1 MKKKISKIFLLLL
14 IIFVLISS
22 LAMLLKEKNT
32 KINNKHLKL
41 NYELSYEEAFPDKE
55 FRRLILS
62 MLYKKQNDWSGDI
75 YGKDHYDHYFSS
87 FYASLKIT
95 GDAVGSGIKN
105 TIPDEELEIYSK
117 QKLSKDFLD
126 KIFVLHPNSEVESF
140 KKIEN
145 LTGIEYLKNLKV
157 LAIANS
163 KIKEADFSQNKELE
177 TIFLTE
183 KFHSTWEV
191 REIEGNSLLER
202 VNVKNNEKLKNLIL
216 NFNPNKEN
224 TVDLSGNPNLEA
236 LYIIKSNLKEIDL
249 THNPNLNSSDINLQG
264 NKIQSIKANSPSEN
278 FRYGSSKQKI
288 TVEVDQGV
296 PIRIPL
302 KFNDTESY
310 LEGTGFTRENDV
322 YTFNQ
327 VGTHTYN
334 FYNTQRDYSGT
345 VEVTVTGG
353 EAKNFTPLITNDS
366 RCYVNQSCS
375 LADKIY
381 NIPRDANIVS
391 VTSCDHGNAT
401 GIILV
406 PNQKGLGTCDVKI
419 TFGDGSTKTYKV
431 KIPVFEQ
438 NIKAI
443 NQMQFVNRK
452 SKYVEGELSKSLT
465 LLYSEIDNQRDDY
478 LNILNKKNKC
488 NYETFICDKTVYNE
502 NGYFHLLKSGT
513 TEDESISWK
522 SEEYD
527 AVNNQPILDSKVKV
541 YNSKQMEQVVRNHDN
556 RNGGKFIDWQGDEEE
571 KIYYI
576 FPIQSN
582 VETIENP
589 KFETTILRDTD
600 HDGIPDKD
608 DEDDD
613 NDGVSD
619 AQEVLDQTNPKDGS
633 SFKVTKI
640 CYKVKG

>member
-1 MKKKISKIFLLLL
+1 MNKKISKIFLLLL
-14 IIFVLISS
+14 ITFVLISS

-62 MLYKKQNDWSGDI
+62 MLYKHSEEKWGEREDREI
-75 YGKDHYDHYFSS
+75 YGDLYS
-87 FYASLKIT
+87 ALKIT
-95 GDAVGSGIKN
+95 GDAANSGI
-105 TIPDEELEIYSK
+105 TSAITDEELERYSK
-117 QKLSKDFLD
+117 QKLDKNFLD
-126 KIFVLHPNSEVESF
+126 KVLVLHPNSEV
-140 KKIEN
+140 KNYQNIIN
-145 LTGIEYLKNLKV
+145 LTGIEYLKNVKRIV
-157 LAIANS
+157 IANS
-163 KIKEADFSQNKELE
+163 KIKEADFSQNQKLE
-177 TIFLTE
+177 TLFLTE
-183 KFHSTWEV
+183 KFHSTYQILD
-191 REIEGNSLLER
+191 IEGTSILER
-202 VNVKNNEKLKNLIL
+202 VNIKSNENLKHLIL

-264 NKIQSIKANSPSEN
+264 NKLQSIKANSPSEN
-278 FRYGSSKQKI
+278 FRYGASEQKI

-310 LEGTGFTRENDV
+310 LEGTGFTRNNDY

-334 FYNTQRDYSGT
+334 FYNRQRDYSGT

-366 RCYVNQSCS
+366 RCYVNQNCS

-391 VTSCDHGNAT
+391 VTSCDHGTAT
-401 GIILV
+401 GIILA
-406 PNQKGLGTCDVKI
+406 PNQKGIGTCDVKI
-419 TFGDGSTKTYKV
+419 AFGDGSTKTYKV
-431 KIPVFEQ
+431 KIPVFEK
-438 NIKAI
+438 NIKEI
-443 NQMQFVNRK
+443 EPFKPIYPK
-452 SKYVEGELSKSLT
+452 SKYIEGEFAKNLLLS
-465 LLYSEIDNQRDDY
+465 YSEVQDERDDY
-478 LNILNKKNKC
+478 LNILNKKSKC
-488 NYETFICDKTVYNE
+488 NYETYICDTISYKIEAFYRSI
-502 NGYFHLLKSGT
+502 GDKAISDKPIPGKAYDYFS
-513 TEDESISWK
+513 
-522 SEEYD
+522 
-527 AVNNQPILDSKVKV
+527 VNNTAILDSKVKV
-541 YNSKQMEQVVRNHDN
+541 YNSKQMEQVVRNYL
-556 RNGGKFIDWQGDEEE
+556 NGSSLIDWQGDENQ
-571 KIYYI
+571 KVFYIYNQWLNGVPNI
-576 FPIQSN
+576 L
-582 VETIENP
+582 
-589 KFETTILRDTD
+589 ETTILRDTD
-600 HDGIPDKD
+600 GDKIPDVD

-619 AQEVLDQTNPKDGS
+619 EQEIIDGTNPKDAS

>member
-1 MKKKISKIFLLLL
+1 MNKKISKIFLLLL
-14 IIFVLISS
+14 ITFVLISS

-62 MLYKKQNDWSGDI
+62 MLYKHSEERWGEREDREI
-75 YGKDHYDHYFSS
+75 YGDLYS
-87 FYASLKIT
+87 ALKIT
-95 GDAVGSGIKN
+95 GDAANSGI
-105 TIPDEELEIYSK
+105 TSAITDEELERYSK
-117 QKLSKDFLD
+117 QKLDKNFLD
-126 KIFVLHPNSEVESF
+126 KVLVLHPNSEV
-140 KKIEN
+140 KNYQNIIN
-145 LTGIEYLKNLKV
+145 LTGIEYLKNVKRIV
-157 LAIANS
+157 IANS
-163 KIKEADFSQNKELE
+163 KIKEADFSQNQKLE
-177 TIFLTE
+177 TLFLTE
-183 KFHSTWEV
+183 KFHSTYQILD
-191 REIEGNSLLER
+191 IEGTSILER
-202 VNVKNNEKLKNLIL
+202 VNIKSNENLKHLIL

-264 NKIQSIKANSPSEN
+264 NKLQSIKANSPSEN
-278 FRYGSSKQKI
+278 FRYGASEQKI

-310 LEGTGFTRENDV
+310 LEGTGFTRNNDY

-334 FYNTQRDYSGT
+334 FYNRQRDYSGT

-366 RCYVNQSCS
+366 RCYVNQNCS

-401 GIILV
+401 GIILA
-406 PNQKGLGTCDVKI
+406 PNQKGLATCDVKI

-431 KIPVFEQ
+431 KIPVFEK
-438 NIKAI
+438 NIKEI
-443 NQMQFVNRK
+443 EPFKPIYPK
-452 SKYVEGELSKSLT
+452 SKYIEGEFAKNLLLS
-465 LLYSEIDNQRDDY
+465 YSEVQDERDDY
-478 LNILNKKNKC
+478 LNILNKKSKC
-488 NYETFICDKTVYNE
+488 NYETYICDTISYKIEAFYRSI
-502 NGYFHLLKSGT
+502 GDKAISDKPIPGKAYDYFS
-513 TEDESISWK
+513 
-522 SEEYD
+522 
-527 AVNNQPILDSKVKV
+527 VNNTAILDSKVKV
-541 YNSKQMEQVVRNHDN
+541 YNSKQMEQVVRNYL
-556 RNGGKFIDWQGDEEE
+556 NGSSLIDWQGDENQ
-571 KIYYI
+571 KVFYIYNQWLNGVPNI
-576 FPIQSN
+576 L
-582 VETIENP
+582 
-589 KFETTILRDTD
+589 ETTILRDTD
-600 HDGIPDKD
+600 GDKIPDID

-619 AQEVLDQTNPKDGS
+619 EQEVLDQTDPKDAS

>member
-1 MKKKISKIFLLLL
+1 MNKKISKIFLLLL
-14 IIFVLISS
+14 ITFVLISS

-62 MLYKKQNDWSGDI
+62 MLYKHSEESWGEREDREI
-75 YGKDHYDHYFSS
+75 YGDLYS
-87 FYASLKIT
+87 ALKIT
-95 GDAVGSGIKN
+95 GDAANSGI
-105 TIPDEELEIYSK
+105 TSAITDEELERYSK
-117 QKLSKDFLD
+117 QKLDKNFLD
-126 KIFVLHPNSEVESF
+126 KVLVLHPNSEV
-140 KKIEN
+140 KNYQNIIN
-145 LTGIEYLKNLKV
+145 LTGIEYLKNVKRIV
-157 LAIANS
+157 IANS
-163 KIKEADFSQNKELE
+163 KIKEADFSQNQKLE
-177 TIFLTE
+177 TLFLTE
-183 KFHSTWEV
+183 KFHSTYQILD
-191 REIEGNSLLER
+191 IEGTSILER
-202 VNVKNNEKLKNLIL
+202 VNIKSNENLKHLIL

-249 THNPNLNSSDINLQG
+249 IHNPNLNSSDINLQG
-264 NKIQSIKANSPSEN
+264 NKLQSIKANSPSEN
-278 FRYGSSKQKI
+278 FRYGASEQKI

-310 LEGTGFTRENDV
+310 LEGTGFTRNNDY

-334 FYNTQRDYSGT
+334 FYNRQRDYSGT

-366 RCYVNQSCS
+366 RCYVNQNCS

-431 KIPVFEQ
+431 KIPVFEK
-438 NIKAI
+438 NIKEI
-443 NQMQFVNRK
+443 EPFKPIYPK
-452 SKYVEGELSKSLT
+452 SKYIEGEFAKNLLLS
-465 LLYSEIDNQRDDY
+465 YSEVQDERDDY
-478 LNILNKKNKC
+478 LNILNKKSKC
-488 NYETFICDKTVYNE
+488 NYETYICDTISYKIEAFYRSI
-502 NGYFHLLKSGT
+502 GDKAISDKPIPGKAYDYFS
-513 TEDESISWK
+513 
-522 SEEYD
+522 
-527 AVNNQPILDSKVKV
+527 VNNTAILDSKVKV
-541 YNSKQMEQVVRNHDN
+541 YNSKQMEQVVRNYL
-556 RNGGKFIDWQGDEEE
+556 NGSSLIDWQGDENQ
-571 KIYYI
+571 KIFYI
-576 FPIQSN
+576 YNQWLNGVPNIL
-582 VETIENP
+582 
-589 KFETTILRDTD
+589 ETTILRDTD
-600 HDGIPDKD
+600 GDKIPDVD

-619 AQEVLDQTNPKDGS
+619 EQEVLDQTDPKDAS

>member
-1 MKKKISKIFLLLL
+1 MNKKISKIFLLLL
-14 IIFVLISS
+14 ITFVLISS

-62 MLYKKQNDWSGDI
+62 MLYKHSEERWGEREDREI
-75 YGKDHYDHYFSS
+75 YGDLYS
-87 FYASLKIT
+87 ALKIT
-95 GDAVGSGIKN
+95 GDAANSGI
-105 TIPDEELEIYSK
+105 TSAITDEELERYSK
-117 QKLSKDFLD
+117 QKLDKNFLD
-126 KIFVLHPNSEVESF
+126 KVLVLHPNSEV
-140 KKIEN
+140 KNYQNIIN
-145 LTGIEYLKNLKV
+145 LTGIEYLKNVKRIV
-157 LAIANS
+157 IANS
-163 KIKEADFSQNKELE
+163 KIKEADFSQNPKLE
-177 TIFLTE
+177 TLFLTE
-183 KFHSTWEV
+183 KFHSTYQILD
-191 REIEGNSLLER
+191 IEGTSILEK
-202 VNVKNNEKLKNLIL
+202 VNIKSNENLKHLIL

-264 NKIQSIKANSPSEN
+264 NKLQSIKANSPSEN
-278 FRYGSSKQKI
+278 FRYGASEQKI

-296 PIRIPL
+296 PIKIPL

-310 LEGTGFTRENDV
+310 LEGTGFTRNNDY

-334 FYNTQRDYSGT
+334 FYNRQRNYSGT

-366 RCYVNQSCS
+366 RCYVNQNCS

-419 TFGDGSTKTYKV
+419 AFGDGSTKTYKV
-431 KIPVFEQ
+431 KIPVFEK
-438 NIKAI
+438 NIKEI
-443 NQMQFVNRK
+443 EPFKPIYPK
-452 SKYVEGELSKSLT
+452 SKYIEGEFAKNLLLS
-465 LLYSEIDNQRDDY
+465 YSEVQDERDDY
-478 LNILNKKNKC
+478 LNILNKKSKC
-488 NYETFICDKTVYNE
+488 NYETYICDTISYKIEAFYRSI
-502 NGYFHLLKSGT
+502 GDKAISDKPIPGKAYDYFS
-513 TEDESISWK
+513 
-522 SEEYD
+522 
-527 AVNNQPILDSKVKV
+527 VNNTAILDSKVKV
-541 YNSKQMEQVVRNHDN
+541 YNSKQMEQVVRNYL
-556 RNGGKFIDWQGDEEE
+556 NGSSLIDWQGDENQ
-571 KIYYI
+571 KVFYIYNQWLNGVPNI
-576 FPIQSN
+576 L
-582 VETIENP
+582 
-589 KFETTILRDTD
+589 ETTILRDTD
-600 HDGIPDKD
+600 GDKIPDVD

-619 AQEVLDQTNPKDGS
+619 EQEIIDGTNPKDAS

>member
-1 MKKKISKIFLLLL
+1 MNKKISKIFLLLL
-14 IIFVLISS
+14 ITFVLISS

-62 MLYKKQNDWSGDI
+62 MLYKHSEERWGEREDREI
-75 YGKDHYDHYFSS
+75 YGDLYS
-87 FYASLKIT
+87 ALKIT
-95 GDAVGSGIKN
+95 GDAANSGI
-105 TIPDEELEIYSK
+105 TSAITDEELERYSK
-117 QKLSKDFLD
+117 QKLDKNFLD
-126 KIFVLHPNSEVESF
+126 KVLVLHPNSEV
-140 KKIEN
+140 KNYQNIIN
-145 LTGIEYLKNLKV
+145 LTGIEYLKNVKRIV
-157 LAIANS
+157 IANS
-163 KIKEADFSQNKELE
+163 KIKEADFSQNQKLE
-177 TIFLTE
+177 TLFLTE
-183 KFHSTWEV
+183 KFHSTYQILD
-191 REIEGNSLLER
+191 IEGTSILEK
-202 VNVKNNEKLKNLIL
+202 VNIKSNENLKHLIL

-264 NKIQSIKANSPSEN
+264 NKLQSIKANIPSET
-278 FRYGSSKQKI
+278 FSYGASEQKI
-288 TVEVDQGV
+288 TVEVDQSV
-296 PIRIPL
+296 PIKIPL

-334 FYNTQRDYSGT
+334 FYNRQRDYSGT

-366 RCYVNQSCS
+366 RCYVNERCS

-431 KIPVFEQ
+431 KISVFEK
-438 NIKAI
+438 NIKEI
-443 NQMQFVNRK
+443 EPFKPIYPK
-452 SKYVEGELSKSLT
+452 SKYIEGEFAKNLLLS
-465 LLYSEIDNQRDDY
+465 YSEVQDERDDY
-478 LNILNKKNKC
+478 LNILNKKSKC
-488 NYETFICDKTVYNE
+488 NYETYICDTISYKEEAFYRSI
-502 NGYFHLLKSGT
+502 GDKAISDKPIPGKAYDYFS
-513 TEDESISWK
+513 
-522 SEEYD
+522 
-527 AVNNQPILDSKVKV
+527 VNNTAILDSKVKV
-541 YNSKQMEQVVRNHDN
+541 YNSKQMEQVVRNYL
-556 RNGGKFIDWQGDEEE
+556 NGSSLIDWQGDENQ
-571 KIYYI
+571 KVFYIYNQWLNGVPNI
-576 FPIQSN
+576 L
-582 VETIENP
+582 
-589 KFETTILRDTD
+589 ETTILRDTD
-600 HDGIPDKD
+600 GDKIPDVD

-613 NDGVSD
+613 NDGISD
-619 AQEVLDQTNPKDGS
+619 EQEVLDQTDPKDAS

>member
-1 MKKKISKIFLLLL
+1 MNKKNSKIFLLLL
-14 IIFVLISS
+14 ITFVIISS

-41 NYELSYEEAFPDKE
+41 NYELSYKDAFPDKE

-62 MLYKKQNDWSGDI
+62 MLYKHSEERWGEREDREI
-75 YGKDHYDHYFSS
+75 YGDLYS
-87 FYASLKIT
+87 ALKIT
-95 GDAVGSGIKN
+95 GDAANSGI
-105 TIPDEELEIYSK
+105 TSAITDEELERYSK
-117 QKLSKDFLD
+117 QKLDKNFLD
-126 KIFVLHPNSEVESF
+126 KVLVLHPNSEV
-140 KKIEN
+140 KNYQNIIN
-145 LTGIEYLKNLKV
+145 LTGIEYLKNVKRIV
-157 LAIANS
+157 IAKS
-163 KIKEADFSQNKELE
+163 KIKEADFSQNQKLE
-177 TIFLTE
+177 TLFLTE
-183 KFHSTWEV
+183 KFHSTYQILD
-191 REIEGNSLLER
+191 IEGTSILER
-202 VNVKNNEKLKNLIL
+202 VNIKSNENLKHLIL

-264 NKIQSIKANSPSEN
+264 NKLQSIKANIPSEN
-278 FRYGSSKQKI
+278 FRYGASEQKI

-334 FYNTQRDYSGT
+334 FYNRQRDYSGT

-366 RCYVNQSCS
+366 RCYVNQNCS

-431 KIPVFEQ
+431 KISVFEK
-438 NIKAI
+438 NIKEI
-443 NQMQFVNRK
+443 EPFKPIYPK
-452 SKYVEGELSKSLT
+452 SKYIEGEFAKNLLLS
-465 LLYSEIDNQRDDY
+465 YSEVQDERDDY
-478 LNILNKKNKC
+478 LNILNKKSKC
-488 NYETFICDKTVYNE
+488 NYETYICDTISYKIEAFYRSIGDKAVSDKPIPGKAYD
-502 NGYFHLLKSGT
+502 YFS
-513 TEDESISWK
+513 
-522 SEEYD
+522 
-527 AVNNQPILDSKVKV
+527 VNNTAILDSKVKV
-541 YNSKQMEQVVRNHDN
+541 YNSKQMEQVVRNYL
-556 RNGGKFIDWQGDEEE
+556 NGSSLIDWQGDENQ
-571 KIYYI
+571 KVFYIYNQWLNGVPNI
-576 FPIQSN
+576 L
-582 VETIENP
+582 
-589 KFETTILRDTD
+589 ETTILRDTD
-600 HDGIPDKD
+600 GDKIPDVD

-619 AQEVLDQTNPKDGS
+619 AQEIIDGTNPKDAS

>member
-1 MKKKISKIFLLLL
+1 
-14 IIFVLISS
+14 
-22 LAMLLKEKNT
+22 MLLKEKNT

-62 MLYKKQNDWSGDI
+62 MLYKHSEERWGEREDREI
-75 YGKDHYDHYFSS
+75 YGDLYS
-87 FYASLKIT
+87 ALKIT
-95 GDAVGSGIKN
+95 GDAANSGI
-105 TIPDEELEIYSK
+105 TSAITDEELERYSK
-117 QKLSKDFLD
+117 QKLDKNFLD
-126 KIFVLHPNSEVESF
+126 KVLVLHPNSEV
-140 KKIEN
+140 KNYQNIIN
-145 LTGIEYLKNLKV
+145 LTGIEYLKNVKRIV
-157 LAIANS
+157 IANF
-163 KIKEADFSQNKELE
+163 KIKEADFSQNQKLE
-177 TIFLTE
+177 TLFLTE
-183 KFHSTWEV
+183 KFHFTYQILD
-191 REIEGNSLLER
+191 IEGTSILER
-202 VNVKNNEKLKNLIL
+202 VNIKSNENLKHLIL

-264 NKIQSIKANSPSEN
+264 NKLQSIKANSLSEN
-278 FRYGSSKQKI
+278 FRYGASEQKI

-310 LEGTGFTRENDV
+310 LEGTGFTRNNDY

-334 FYNTQRDYSGT
+334 FYNRQRDYSGT

-366 RCYVNQSCS
+366 RCYVNQNCS

-401 GIILV
+401 GIILA
-406 PNQKGLGTCDVKI
+406 PNQKGLATCDVKI

-431 KIPVFEQ
+431 KIPVFEK
-438 NIKAI
+438 NIKEI
-443 NQMQFVNRK
+443 EPFKPIYPK
-452 SKYVEGELSKSLT
+452 SKYIEGEFAKNLLLS
-465 LLYSEIDNQRDDY
+465 YSEVQDERDDY
-478 LNILNKKNKC
+478 LNILNKKSKC
-488 NYETFICDKTVYNE
+488 NYETYICDTISYKAEAFYR
-502 NGYFHLLKSGT
+502 
-513 TEDESISWK
+513 SIGDKAVSDNSIPGK
-522 SEEYD
+522 AYD
-527 AVNNQPILDSKVKV
+527 YSSVNDTAILDSKVKV
-541 YNSKQMEQVVRNHDN
+541 YNSKQMEQVVRNYC
-556 RNGGKFIDWQGDEEE
+556 NGSSLIDWQGDENQ
-571 KIYYI
+571 KVFYIYNQWLNGVPNI
-576 FPIQSN
+576 L
-582 VETIENP
+582 
-589 KFETTILRDTD
+589 ETTILRDTD
-600 HDGIPDKD
+600 GDQIPDVD

-613 NDGVSD
+613 NDGLSD
-619 AQEVLDQTNPKDGS
+619 AQEIIDGTNPKDGS

>member
-1 MKKKISKIFLLLL
+1 MNKKISKIFLFLL
-14 IIFVLISS
+14 ITFVLISS

-62 MLYKKQNDWSGDI
+62 MLYKHSEERWGEREDREI
-75 YGKDHYDHYFSS
+75 YGDLYS
-87 FYASLKIT
+87 ALKIT
-95 GDAVGSGIKN
+95 GDAANSGI
-105 TIPDEELEIYSK
+105 TSAITDEELERYSK
-117 QKLSKDFLD
+117 QKLDKNFLD
-126 KIFVLHPNSEVESF
+126 KVLVLHPNSEV
-140 KKIEN
+140 KNYQNIIN
-145 LTGIEYLKNLKV
+145 LTGIEYLKNVKRIV
-157 LAIANS
+157 IANS
-163 KIKEADFSQNKELE
+163 KIKEADFSQNPKLE
-177 TIFLTE
+177 TLFLTE
-183 KFHSTWEV
+183 KFHSTYQILD
-191 REIEGNSLLER
+191 IEGTSILEK
-202 VNVKNNEKLKNLIL
+202 VNIKSNENLKHLIL

-264 NKIQSIKANSPSEN
+264 NKLQSIKANIPSEN
-278 FRYGSSKQKI
+278 FRYGASEQKI

-327 VGTHTYN
+327 VGTHYYN
-334 FYNTQRDYSGT
+334 FNDNNRDYSGT
-345 VEVTVTGG
+345 VEVTITGG

-366 RCYVNQSCS
+366 RCYVNERCS

-391 VTSCDHGNAT
+391 VTSCDHGNTT

-431 KIPVFEQ
+431 KIPVFEK
-438 NIKAI
+438 NIKEI
-443 NQMQFVNRK
+443 EPFKPIYPK
-452 SKYVEGELSKSLT
+452 SKYIEGEFAKNLLLS
-465 LLYSEIDNQRDDY
+465 YSEVQDERDDY
-478 LNILNKKNKC
+478 LNILNKKSKC
-488 NYETFICDKTVYNE
+488 NYETYICDTISYKIEAFYRSI
-502 NGYFHLLKSGT
+502 GDKAISDKPIPGKAYDYFS
-513 TEDESISWK
+513 
-522 SEEYD
+522 
-527 AVNNQPILDSKVKV
+527 VNNTAILDSKVKV
-541 YNSKQMEQVVRNHDN
+541 YNSKQMEQVVRNYL
-556 RNGGKFIDWQGDEEE
+556 NGSSLIDWQGDENQ
-571 KIYYI
+571 KVFYIYNQWLNGVPNI
-576 FPIQSN
+576 L
-582 VETIENP
+582 
-589 KFETTILRDTD
+589 ETTILRDTD
-600 HDGIPDKD
+600 GDKIPDVD

-619 AQEVLDQTNPKDGS
+619 EQEVLDQTDPKDAS

>member
-1 MKKKISKIFLLLL
+1 MKSSKKLLNFIIILLLFLSFLSIFFISK
-14 IIFVLISS
+14 
-22 LAMLLKEKNT
+22 
-32 KINNKHLKL
+32 NNKILKKQVKL
-41 NYELSYEEAFPDKE
+41 NYDKTYEQAFPDKE
-55 FRRLILS
+55 FRRLILT
-62 MLYKKQNDWSGDI
+62 MLYKYNERD
-75 YGKDHYDHYFSS
+75 YGLERKREHFDT
-87 FYASLKIT
+87 FYHAIKLT
-95 GDAVGSGIKN
+95 GDLWNAGIDKAL
-105 TIPDEELEIYSK
+105 TDEELNRYSK
-117 QKLSKDFLD
+117 DKLD
-126 KIFVLHPNSEVESF
+126 KNFLEKIVVIHTNPDTETY
-140 KKIEN
+140 KKIAN
-145 LTGIEYLKNLKV
+145 LDGVEYLPNLEVVAISGSNIKV
-157 LAIANS
+157 AHFNY
-163 KIKEADFSQNKELE
+163 NPMLE
-177 TIFLTE
+177 TLFLP
-183 KFHSTWEV
+183 
-191 REIEGNSLLER
+191 ER
-202 VNVKNNEKLKNLIL
+202 FYQSHFKHYIQGTSKLDNVDLRNNRNLRHLIL
-216 NFNPNKEN
+216 NFEPHKEN
-224 TVDLSGNPNLEA
+224 TIDLSGNPDLEA
-236 LYIIKSNLKEIDL
+236 IYIESSSLKEIDL
-249 THNPNLNSSDINLQG
+249 TNKERLMDDKNIKLENNNLQL
-264 NKIQSIKANSPSEN
+264 IKADKANPGYKFGASN
-278 FRYGSSKQKI
+278 QKI
-288 TVEVDQGV
+288 KVNAEKGV

-302 KFNDTESY
+302 KVNNYDAY
-310 LEGTGFTRENDV
+310 LEGSGFTRENDV

-327 VGTHTYN
+327 VGTHYYN
-334 FYNTQRDYSGT
+334 FNDDNRDYSGT
-345 VEVTVTGG
+345 VEVNIIGG
-353 EAKNFTPLITNDS
+353 DSKNFTPLITNDS

-381 NIPRDANIVS
+381 NIPRDANVVS
-391 VTSCDHGNAT
+391 VTSCDQGNAT

-419 TFGDGSTKTYKV
+419 TFGDGSTGTYKV

-452 SKYVEGELSKSLT
+452 NKYVEGELSKSLT
-465 LLYSEIDNQRDDY
+465 LLYSEIGNQRDDY

-513 TEDESISWK
+513 TEDKSTSWK

-527 AVNNQPILDSKVKV
+527 DVNNQPILDSKVKV
-541 YNSKQMEQVVRNHDN
+541 YNSKQMEQVVRNHGN
-556 RNGGKFIDWQGDEEE
+556 GTGGKFINWQGDEEE

-582 VETIENP
+582 VETLENP

-613 NDGVSD
+613 NDGISD
-619 AQEVLDQTNPKDGS
+619 AQEVLDQTDPKDAS

>member
-1 MKKKISKIFLLLL
+1 MNKKISKIFLLLL
-14 IIFVLISS
+14 ITFVLISS

-62 MLYKKQNDWSGDI
+62 MLYKHSEERWGEREDREI
-75 YGKDHYDHYFSS
+75 YGDLYS
-87 FYASLKIT
+87 ALKIT
-95 GDAVGSGIKN
+95 GDAANSGI
-105 TIPDEELEIYSK
+105 TSAITDEELERYSK
-117 QKLSKDFLD
+117 QKLDKNFLD
-126 KIFVLHPNSEVESF
+126 KVLVLHPNSEV
-140 KKIEN
+140 KNYQNIIN
-145 LTGIEYLKNLKV
+145 LTGIEYLKNVKRIV
-157 LAIANS
+157 IAKS
-163 KIKEADFSQNKELE
+163 KIKEADFSQNQKLE
-177 TIFLTE
+177 TLFLTE
-183 KFHSTWEV
+183 KFHSTYQILD
-191 REIEGNSLLER
+191 IEGTSILER
-202 VNVKNNEKLKNLIL
+202 VNIKSNENLKHLIL

-264 NKIQSIKANSPSEN
+264 NKLQSIKANSPSEN
-278 FRYGSSKQKI
+278 FRYGASEQKI

-310 LEGTGFTRENDV
+310 LEGTGFTRNNDY

-334 FYNTQRDYSGT
+334 FYNRQRDYSGT

-366 RCYVNQSCS
+366 RCYVNQRCS

-391 VTSCDHGNAT
+391 VTSCDHGTAT
-401 GIILV
+401 GIILA
-406 PNQKGLGTCDVKI
+406 PNQKGIGTCDVKI
-419 TFGDGSTKTYKV
+419 AFGDGSTKTYKV
-431 KIPVFEQ
+431 KIPVFEK
-438 NIKAI
+438 NIKEI
-443 NQMQFVNRK
+443 EPFKPIYPK
-452 SKYVEGELSKSLT
+452 SKYIEGEFAKNLLLS
-465 LLYSEIDNQRDDY
+465 YSEVQDERDDY
-478 LNILNKKNKC
+478 LNILNKKSKC
-488 NYETFICDKTVYNE
+488 NYETYICDTISYKIEAFYRSI
-502 NGYFHLLKSGT
+502 GDKAISDKPIPGKAYDYFS
-513 TEDESISWK
+513 
-522 SEEYD
+522 
-527 AVNNQPILDSKVKV
+527 VNNTAILDSKVKV
-541 YNSKQMEQVVRNHDN
+541 YNSKQMEQVVRNYL
-556 RNGGKFIDWQGDEEE
+556 NGSSLIDWQGDENQ
-571 KIYYI
+571 KVFYIYNQWLNGVPNI
-576 FPIQSN
+576 L
-582 VETIENP
+582 
-589 KFETTILRDTD
+589 ETTILRDTD
-600 HDGIPDKD
+600 GDKIPDVD

-619 AQEVLDQTNPKDGS
+619 EQEIIDGTNPKDAS

>member
-1 MKKKISKIFLLLL
+1 MNKKISKIILFLL
-14 IIFVLISS
+14 ITFVLISS

-62 MLYKKQNDWSGDI
+62 MLYKHSEERWGEREDREI
-75 YGKDHYDHYFSS
+75 YGNLYS
-87 FYASLKIT
+87 ALKIT
-95 GDAVGSGIKN
+95 GDAANSGI
-105 TIPDEELEIYSK
+105 TSAITDEELERYSK
-117 QKLSKDFLD
+117 QKLDKNFLD
-126 KIFVLHPNSEVESF
+126 KVLVLHPNSKV
-140 KKIEN
+140 KNYQNIIN
-145 LTGIEYLKNLKV
+145 LTGIEYLKNVKRIV
-157 LAIANS
+157 IANS
-163 KIKEADFSQNKELE
+163 KIKEADFSQNQKLE
-177 TIFLTE
+177 TLFLTE
-183 KFHSTWEV
+183 KFHSTYQILD
-191 REIEGNSLLER
+191 IEGTSILEK
-202 VNVKNNEKLKNLIL
+202 VNIKSNENLKHLIL

-264 NKIQSIKANSPSEN
+264 NKLQSIKANIPSET
-278 FRYGSSKQKI
+278 FSYGASEQKI
-288 TVEVDQGV
+288 TVEVDQSV
-296 PIRIPL
+296 PIKIPL

-334 FYNTQRDYSGT
+334 FYNRQRDYSGT

-366 RCYVNQSCS
+366 RCYVNERCS

-431 KIPVFEQ
+431 KISVFEK
-438 NIKAI
+438 NTKEIEPFKPI
-443 NQMQFVNRK
+443 YPK
-452 SKYVEGELSKSLT
+452 SKYIEGEFAKNLLLS
-465 LLYSEIDNQRDDY
+465 YSEVQDERDDY
-478 LNILNKKNKC
+478 LNILNKKSKC
-488 NYETFICDKTVYNE
+488 NYETYICDTISYKIEAFYRSI
-502 NGYFHLLKSGT
+502 GDKAISDKPIPGKAYDYFS
-513 TEDESISWK
+513 
-522 SEEYD
+522 
-527 AVNNQPILDSKVKV
+527 VNNTAILDSKVKV
-541 YNSKQMEQVVRNHDN
+541 YNSKQMEQVVRNYL
-556 RNGGKFIDWQGDEEE
+556 NGSSLIDWQGDENQ
-571 KIYYI
+571 KVFYIYNQWLNGVPNI
-576 FPIQSN
+576 L
-582 VETIENP
+582 
-589 KFETTILRDTD
+589 ETTILRDTD
-600 HDGIPDKD
+600 GDKIPDVD

-619 AQEVLDQTNPKDGS
+619 EQEIIDGTNPKDAS

>member
-1 MKKKISKIFLLLL
+1 MNKKNSKIFLLLL
-14 IIFVLISS
+14 ITFVIISS

-62 MLYKKQNDWSGDI
+62 MLYKHSEERWGEREDREI
-75 YGKDHYDHYFSS
+75 YGDLYS
-87 FYASLKIT
+87 ALKIT
-95 GDAVGSGIKN
+95 GDAANSGI
-105 TIPDEELEIYSK
+105 TSAITDEELERYSK
-117 QKLSKDFLD
+117 QKIDKNFLD
-126 KIFVLHPNSEVESF
+126 KVLVLHPNSEV
-140 KKIEN
+140 KNYQNIIN
-145 LTGIEYLKNLKV
+145 LTGIEYLKNVKRIV
-157 LAIANS
+157 IANS
-163 KIKEADFSQNKELE
+163 KIKEADFSQNQKLE
-177 TIFLTE
+177 TLFLTE
-183 KFHSTWEV
+183 KFHSTYQILD
-191 REIEGNSLLER
+191 IEGTSILEK
-202 VNVKNNEKLKNLIL
+202 VNIKSNENLKHLIL

-264 NKIQSIKANSPSEN
+264 NKLQSIKANSPSEN
-278 FRYGSSKQKI
+278 FRYGASEQKI

-334 FYNTQRDYSGT
+334 FYNRQRDYSGT

-366 RCYVNQSCS
+366 RCYVNERCS

-431 KIPVFEQ
+431 KIPVFEK
-438 NIKAI
+438 NIKEI
-443 NQMQFVNRK
+443 EPFKPIYPK
-452 SKYVEGELSKSLT
+452 SKYIEGEFAKNLLLS
-465 LLYSEIDNQRDDY
+465 YSEVQDERDDY
-478 LNILNKKNKC
+478 LNILNKKSKC
-488 NYETFICDKTVYNE
+488 NYETYICDT
-502 NGYFHLLKSGT
+502 
-513 TEDESISWK
+513 ISYK
-522 SEEYD
+522 SEAFYRSIGNKEISDNPIPGKAYD
-527 AVNNQPILDSKVKV
+527 YSSVNDIAILDSKVKV
-541 YNSKQMEQVVRNHDN
+541 YNSKQMEQVVRNY
-556 RNGGKFIDWQGDEEE
+556 RNGSSLIDWQGDENQ
-571 KIYYI
+571 KVFYIYNQWLNGVPNI
-576 FPIQSN
+576 L
-582 VETIENP
+582 
-589 KFETTILRDTD
+589 ETTILRDTD
-600 HDGIPDKD
+600 GDKIPDVD

-619 AQEVLDQTNPKDGS
+619 EQEIIDGTNPKDAS

>member
-1 MKKKISKIFLLLL
+1 MNKKISKIFLLLL
-14 IIFVLISS
+14 ITFVLISS

-62 MLYKKQNDWSGDI
+62 MLYKHSEERWGEREDREI
-75 YGKDHYDHYFSS
+75 YGDLYS
-87 FYASLKIT
+87 ALKIT
-95 GDAVGSGIKN
+95 GDAANSGI
-105 TIPDEELEIYSK
+105 TSAITDEELERYSK
-117 QKLSKDFLD
+117 QKLDKNFLD
-126 KIFVLHPNSEVESF
+126 KVLVLHPNSEV
-140 KKIEN
+140 KNYQNIIN
-145 LTGIEYLKNLKV
+145 LTGIEYLKNVKRIV
-157 LAIANS
+157 IAKS
-163 KIKEADFSQNKELE
+163 KIKEADFSQNQKLE
-177 TIFLTE
+177 TLFLTE
-183 KFHSTWEV
+183 KFHSTYQILD
-191 REIEGNSLLER
+191 IEGTSILER
-202 VNVKNNEKLKNLIL
+202 VNIKSNENLKHLIL

-264 NKIQSIKANSPSEN
+264 NKLQSIKANSPSEN
-278 FRYGSSKQKI
+278 FRYGASEQKI

-296 PIRIPL
+296 PIKIPL
-302 KFNDTESY
+302 KFNNTESY
-310 LEGTGFTRENDV
+310 LEGSGFTRNNDY

-366 RCYVNQSCS
+366 RCYVNQNCN

-391 VTSCDHGNAT
+391 VTSCDYGTVT

-431 KIPVFEQ
+431 KIPVFEK
-438 NIKAI
+438 NIKEI
-443 NQMQFVNRK
+443 EPFKPIYPK
-452 SKYVEGELSKSLT
+452 SKYIEGEFAKNLLLS
-465 LLYSEIDNQRDDY
+465 YSEVQDERDDY
-478 LNILNKKNKC
+478 LNILNKKSKC
-488 NYETFICDKTVYNE
+488 NYETYICDTISYKAEAFYR
-502 NGYFHLLKSGT
+502 
-513 TEDESISWK
+513 SIGDKAISDNPIPGK
-522 SEEYD
+522 AYD
-527 AVNNQPILDSKVKV
+527 YSSVNNTAILDSKVKV
-541 YNSKQMEQVVRNHDN
+541 YNSKQMEQVVRNY
-556 RNGGKFIDWQGDEEE
+556 RNGSSLIDWQGDENQ
-571 KIYYI
+571 KVFYIYNQWLNGVPNI
-576 FPIQSN
+576 L
-582 VETIENP
+582 
-589 KFETTILRDTD
+589 ETTILRDTD
-600 HDGIPDKD
+600 GDQIPDVD

-619 AQEVLDQTNPKDGS
+619 EQEIIDGTNPKDAS

>member
-1 MKKKISKIFLLLL
+1 MNKKISKIFLFLL
-14 IIFVLISS
+14 ITFVLISS

-62 MLYKKQNDWSGDI
+62 MLYKHSEERWGEREDREI
-75 YGKDHYDHYFSS
+75 YGDLYS
-87 FYASLKIT
+87 ALKIT
-95 GDAVGSGIKN
+95 GDAANSGI
-105 TIPDEELEIYSK
+105 TSAITDEELERYSK
-117 QKLSKDFLD
+117 QKLDKNFLD
-126 KIFVLHPNSEVESF
+126 KVLVLHPNSEV
-140 KKIEN
+140 KNYQNIIN
-145 LTGIEYLKNLKV
+145 LIGIEYLKNVKRIV
-157 LAIANS
+157 IANS
-163 KIKEADFSQNKELE
+163 KIKEADFSQNQKLE
-177 TIFLTE
+177 TLFLTE
-183 KFHSTWEV
+183 KFHSTYQILD
-191 REIEGNSLLER
+191 IEGTSILER
-202 VNVKNNEKLKNLIL
+202 VNIKSNENLKHLIL

-264 NKIQSIKANSPSEN
+264 NKLQSIKANSPIEN
-278 FRYGSSKQKI
+278 FRYGASEQKI

-296 PIRIPL
+296 PIKIPL

-334 FYNTQRDYSGT
+334 FYNRQRDYSGT

-366 RCYVNQSCS
+366 RCYVNQRCS

-431 KIPVFEQ
+431 KIPVFEK
-438 NIKAI
+438 NIKEI
-443 NQMQFVNRK
+443 EPFKPIYPK
-452 SKYVEGELSKSLT
+452 SKYIEGEFAKNLLLS
-465 LLYSEIDNQRDDY
+465 YSEVQDERDDY
-478 LNILNKKNKC
+478 LNILNKKSKC
-488 NYETFICDKTVYNE
+488 NYETYICDTISYKEEAFYRSIGNKAISDKPIP
-502 NGYFHLLKSGT
+502 GKAYDYFS
-513 TEDESISWK
+513 
-522 SEEYD
+522 
-527 AVNNQPILDSKVKV
+527 VNNTAILDSKVKV
-541 YNSKQMEQVVRNHDN
+541 YNSKQMEQVVRNYL
-556 RNGGKFIDWQGDEEE
+556 NGSTLIDWQGDENQ
-571 KIYYI
+571 KVFYIYNQWLNGVPNI
-576 FPIQSN
+576 L
-582 VETIENP
+582 
-589 KFETTILRDTD
+589 ETTILRDTD
-600 HDGIPDKD
+600 GDKIPDVD

-619 AQEVLDQTNPKDGS
+619 EQEVLDQTDPKDAS

>member
-1 MKKKISKIFLLLL
+1 MNKKISKIFLFLL
-14 IIFVLISS
+14 ITFVLISS

-62 MLYKKQNDWSGDI
+62 MLYKHSEERWGEREDREI
-75 YGKDHYDHYFSS
+75 YGDLYS
-87 FYASLKIT
+87 ALKIT
-95 GDAVGSGIKN
+95 GDAANSGI
-105 TIPDEELEIYSK
+105 TSAITDEELERYSK
-117 QKLSKDFLD
+117 QKLDKNFLD
-126 KIFVLHPNSEVESF
+126 KVLVLHPNSEV
-140 KKIEN
+140 KNYQNIIN
-145 LTGIEYLKNLKV
+145 LTGIEYLKNVKRIV
-157 LAIANS
+157 IANS
-163 KIKEADFSQNKELE
+163 KIKEADFSQNPKLE
-177 TIFLTE
+177 TLFLTE
-183 KFHSTWEV
+183 KFHSTYQILD
-191 REIEGNSLLER
+191 IEGTSILEK
-202 VNVKNNEKLKNLIL
+202 VNIKSNENLKHLIL

-264 NKIQSIKANSPSEN
+264 NKLQSIKANIPSEN
-278 FRYGSSKQKI
+278 FRYGASEQKI

-334 FYNTQRDYSGT
+334 FYNRQRDYSGT

-366 RCYVNQSCS
+366 RCYVNQNCN

-401 GIILV
+401 GIILA
-406 PNQKGLGTCDVKI
+406 PNQKGLATCDVKI
-419 TFGDGSTKTYKV
+419 TFGDGSTKIYKV
-431 KIPVFEQ
+431 KIPVFEK
-438 NIKAI
+438 NIKEI
-443 NQMQFVNRK
+443 EPFKPIYPK
-452 SKYVEGELSKSLT
+452 SKYIEGEFAKNLLLS
-465 LLYSEIDNQRDDY
+465 YSEVQDERDDY
-478 LNILNKKNKC
+478 LNILNKKSKC
-488 NYETFICDKTVYNE
+488 NYETYICDTISYKIEAFYR
-502 NGYFHLLKSGT
+502 
-513 TEDESISWK
+513 SIGDKAISDK
-522 SEEYD
+522 PIPGKAYD
-527 AVNNQPILDSKVKV
+527 YSSVNDTAILDSKVKV
-541 YNSKQMEQVVRNHDN
+541 YNSKQMEQVVRNYL
-556 RNGGKFIDWQGDEEE
+556 NGSSLIDWQGDENQ
-571 KIYYI
+571 KVFYIYNQWLNGVPNI
-576 FPIQSN
+576 L
-582 VETIENP
+582 
-589 KFETTILRDTD
+589 ETTILRDTD
-600 HDGIPDKD
+600 GDQIPDID

-619 AQEVLDQTNPKDGS
+619 AQEIIDGTNPKEAS

>member
-1 MKKKISKIFLLLL
+1 MNKKISKIFLLLL
-14 IIFVLISS
+14 ITFVLISS

-62 MLYKKQNDWSGDI
+62 MLYKHSEERWGEREDREI
-75 YGKDHYDHYFSS
+75 YGDLYS
-87 FYASLKIT
+87 ALKIT
-95 GDAVGSGIKN
+95 GDAANSGI
-105 TIPDEELEIYSK
+105 TSAITDEELERYSK
-117 QKLSKDFLD
+117 QKLDKNFLD
-126 KIFVLHPNSEVESF
+126 KVLVLHPNSEV
-140 KKIEN
+140 KNYQNIIN
-145 LTGIEYLKNLKV
+145 LTGIEYLKNVKRIV
-157 LAIANS
+157 IAKS
-163 KIKEADFSQNKELE
+163 KIKEADFSQNQKLE
-177 TIFLTE
+177 TLFLTE
-183 KFHSTWEV
+183 KFHSTYQILD
-191 REIEGNSLLER
+191 IEGTSILER
-202 VNVKNNEKLKNLIL
+202 VNIKSNENLKHLIL

-264 NKIQSIKANSPSEN
+264 NKLQSIKANSPSEN
-278 FRYGSSKQKI
+278 FRYGASEQKI

-296 PIRIPL
+296 PIKIPL
-302 KFNDTESY
+302 KFNNTESY
-310 LEGTGFTRENDV
+310 LEGSGFTRNNDY

-366 RCYVNQSCS
+366 RCYVNQNCN

-391 VTSCDHGNAT
+391 VTSCDYGTVT

-431 KIPVFEQ
+431 KIPVFEK
-438 NIKAI
+438 NIKEI
-443 NQMQFVNRK
+443 EPFKPIYPK
-452 SKYVEGELSKSLT
+452 SKYIEGEFAKNLLLS
-465 LLYSEIDNQRDDY
+465 YSEVQDERDDY
-478 LNILNKKNKC
+478 LNILNKKSKC
-488 NYETFICDKTVYNE
+488 NYETYICDTISYKAEAFYR
-502 NGYFHLLKSGT
+502 
-513 TEDESISWK
+513 SIGDKAISDNPIPGK
-522 SEEYD
+522 AYD
-527 AVNNQPILDSKVKV
+527 YSSVNNTAILDSKVKV
-541 YNSKQMEQVVRNHDN
+541 YNSKQMEQVVRNYL
-556 RNGGKFIDWQGDEEE
+556 NGSSLIDWQGDENQ
-571 KIYYI
+571 KVFYIYNQWLNGVPNI
-576 FPIQSN
+576 L
-582 VETIENP
+582 
-589 KFETTILRDTD
+589 ETTILRDTD
-600 HDGIPDKD
+600 GDKIPDVD

-619 AQEVLDQTNPKDGS
+619 EQEIIDGTNPKDAS

>member
-1 MKKKISKIFLLLL
+1 MNKKISKIFLLLL
-14 IIFVLISS
+14 ITFVLISS

-62 MLYKKQNDWSGDI
+62 MLYKHSEERWGEREDREI
-75 YGKDHYDHYFSS
+75 YGDLYS
-87 FYASLKIT
+87 ALKIT
-95 GDAVGSGIKN
+95 GDAANSGI
-105 TIPDEELEIYSK
+105 TSAITDEELERYSK
-117 QKLSKDFLD
+117 QKLDKNFLD
-126 KIFVLHPNSEVESF
+126 KVLVLHPNSEV
-140 KKIEN
+140 KNYQNIIN
-145 LTGIEYLKNLKV
+145 LTGIEYLKNVKRIV
-157 LAIANS
+157 IANS
-163 KIKEADFSQNKELE
+163 KIKEADFSQNQKLE
-177 TIFLTE
+177 TLFLTE
-183 KFHSTWEV
+183 KFHSTYQILD
-191 REIEGNSLLER
+191 IEGTSILER
-202 VNVKNNEKLKNLIL
+202 VNIKSNENLKHLIL

-264 NKIQSIKANSPSEN
+264 NKLQSIKANSPSEN
-278 FRYGSSKQKI
+278 FRYGASEQKI

-310 LEGTGFTRENDV
+310 LEGTGFTRNNDY

-334 FYNTQRDYSGT
+334 FYNRQRDYSGT

-366 RCYVNQSCS
+366 RCYVNQNCS

-401 GIILV
+401 GIILA
-406 PNQKGLGTCDVKI
+406 PNQKGLATCDVKI

-431 KIPVFEQ
+431 KIPVFEK
-438 NIKAI
+438 NIKEI
-443 NQMQFVNRK
+443 EPFKPIYPK
-452 SKYVEGELSKSLT
+452 SKYIEGEFAKNLLLS
-465 LLYSEIDNQRDDY
+465 YSEVQDERDDY
-478 LNILNKKNKC
+478 LNILNKKSKC
-488 NYETFICDKTVYNE
+488 NYETYICDTISYKEEAFYRSI
-502 NGYFHLLKSGT
+502 GDKAISDKPIPGKAYDYFS
-513 TEDESISWK
+513 
-522 SEEYD
+522 
-527 AVNNQPILDSKVKV
+527 VNNTAILDSKVKV
-541 YNSKQMEQVVRNHDN
+541 YNSKQMEQVVRNYL
-556 RNGGKFIDWQGDEEE
+556 NGSTLIDWQGDENQ
-571 KIYYI
+571 KVFYIYNQWLNGVPNI
-576 FPIQSN
+576 L
-582 VETIENP
+582 
-589 KFETTILRDTD
+589 ETTILRDTD
-600 HDGIPDKD
+600 GDKIPDVD

-619 AQEVLDQTNPKDGS
+619 EQEVLDQTDPKDAS

>member
-1 MKKKISKIFLLLL
+1 MNKKNSKIFLLLL
-14 IIFVLISS
+14 ITFVIISS

-62 MLYKKQNDWSGDI
+62 MLYKHSEERWGEREDREI
-75 YGKDHYDHYFSS
+75 YGDLYS
-87 FYASLKIT
+87 ALKIT
-95 GDAVGSGIKN
+95 GDAANSGI
-105 TIPDEELEIYSK
+105 TSAITDEELERYSK
-117 QKLSKDFLD
+117 QKIDKNFLD
-126 KIFVLHPNSEVESF
+126 KVLVLHPNSEV
-140 KKIEN
+140 KNYQNIIN
-145 LTGIEYLKNLKV
+145 LTGIEYLKNVKRIV
-157 LAIANS
+157 IANS
-163 KIKEADFSQNKELE
+163 KIKEADFSQNQKLE
-177 TIFLTE
+177 TLFLTE
-183 KFHSTWEV
+183 KFHSTYQILD
-191 REIEGNSLLER
+191 IEGTSILEK
-202 VNVKNNEKLKNLIL
+202 VNIKSNENLKHLIL

-264 NKIQSIKANSPSEN
+264 NKLQSIKANSPSEN
-278 FRYGSSKQKI
+278 FRYGASEQKI

-334 FYNTQRDYSGT
+334 FYNRQRDYSGT

-353 EAKNFTPLITNDS
+353 EAKNFTTLITNDS
-366 RCYVNQSCS
+366 RCYVNERCS

-431 KIPVFEQ
+431 KIPVFEK
-438 NIKAI
+438 NIKEI
-443 NQMQFVNRK
+443 EPFKPIYPK
-452 SKYVEGELSKSLT
+452 SKYIEGEFAKNLLLS
-465 LLYSEIDNQRDDY
+465 YSEVQDERDDY
-478 LNILNKKNKC
+478 LNILNKKSKC
-488 NYETFICDKTVYNE
+488 NYETYICDTISYKIEAFYRSIGDKAVSDKPIPGKAYD
-502 NGYFHLLKSGT
+502 YFS
-513 TEDESISWK
+513 
-522 SEEYD
+522 
-527 AVNNQPILDSKVKV
+527 VNNTAILDSKVKV
-541 YNSKQMEQVVRNHDN
+541 YNSKQMEQVVRNYL
-556 RNGGKFIDWQGDEEE
+556 NGSSLIDWQGDENQ
-571 KIYYI
+571 KVFYIYNQWLNGVPNI
-576 FPIQSN
+576 L
-582 VETIENP
+582 
-589 KFETTILRDTD
+589 ETTILRDTD
-600 HDGIPDKD
+600 GDKIPDID

-619 AQEVLDQTNPKDGS
+619 AQEIIDGTNPKDAS

>member
-1 MKKKISKIFLLLL
+1 MKSSKKLLNFIIILLLFLSFLSIFFISK
-14 IIFVLISS
+14 
-22 LAMLLKEKNT
+22 
-32 KINNKHLKL
+32 NNKILKKQVKL
-41 NYELSYEEAFPDKE
+41 NYDKTYEQAFPDKE
-55 FRRLILS
+55 FRRLILT
-62 MLYKKQNDWSGDI
+62 MLYKYNERD
-75 YGKDHYDHYFSS
+75 YGLERKREHFDT
-87 FYASLKIT
+87 FYHAIKLT
-95 GDAVGSGIKN
+95 GDLWNAGIDKAL
-105 TIPDEELEIYSK
+105 TDEELNRYSKDKLDKNFLEKIVVIHTNPDTEIY
-117 QKLSKDFLD
+117 
-126 KIFVLHPNSEVESF
+126 
-140 KKIEN
+140 KKIAD
-145 LTGIEYLKNLKV
+145 LDGVEYLPNLAVVAISGSNIKV
-157 LAIANS
+157 AHFNY
-163 KIKEADFSQNKELE
+163 NPMLE
-177 TIFLTE
+177 TLFLPE
-183 KFHSTWEV
+183 RFYHSLFIHYIQGT
-191 REIEGNSLLER
+191 SKLD
-202 VNVKNNEKLKNLIL
+202 NVDLRNNRNLRHLIL
-216 NFNPNKEN
+216 NFEPHKEN
-224 TVDLSGNPNLEA
+224 TIDLSGNPDLEA
-236 LYIIKSNLKEIDL
+236 IYIESSSLKEIDL
-249 THNPNLNSSDINLQG
+249 TNKERLMDDKNIKLENNNLQL
-264 NKIQSIKANSPSEN
+264 IKADKANPGYKFGAN
-278 FRYGSSKQKI
+278 NQKI
-288 TVEVDQGV
+288 KVNAEKGV

-302 KFNDTESY
+302 KVNNYDAY
-310 LEGTGFTRENDV
+310 LEGSGFTRENDV

-327 VGTHTYN
+327 VGTHYYN
-334 FYNTQRDYSGT
+334 FNDDNRDYSGT
-345 VEVTVTGG
+345 VEVTIIGG
-353 EAKNFTPLITNDS
+353 DSKNFTPLITNDS

-375 LADKIY
+375 LADNIY

-391 VTSCDHGNAT
+391 VTSCDQGNAT

-419 TFGDGSTKTYKV
+419 TFGDGSTGTYKV

-452 SKYVEGELSKSLT
+452 NKYVEGELSKSLT
-465 LLYSEIDNQRDDY
+465 LLYSEIGNQRDDY

-502 NGYFHLLKSGT
+502 NGYFHLLKSGIT
-513 TEDESISWK
+513 KENSISWK

-541 YNSKQMEQVVRNHDN
+541 YNSKQMEQVVRNHDKGT
-556 RNGGKFIDWQGDEEE
+556 GGKFIDWQGDEEE

-613 NDGVSD
+613 NDGISD
-619 AQEVLDQTNPKDGS
+619 AQEVLDQTDPKDAS

>member
-1 MKKKISKIFLLLL
+1 MNKKISKIILFLL
-14 IIFVLISS
+14 ITFVLISS

-62 MLYKKQNDWSGDI
+62 MLYKHSEERWGEREDREI
-75 YGKDHYDHYFSS
+75 YGDLYS
-87 FYASLKIT
+87 ALKIT
-95 GDAVGSGIKN
+95 GDAANSGI
-105 TIPDEELEIYSK
+105 TSAITDEELERYSK
-117 QKLSKDFLD
+117 QKLDKNFLD
-126 KIFVLHPNSEVESF
+126 KVLVLHPNSKV
-140 KKIEN
+140 KNYQNIIN
-145 LTGIEYLKNLKV
+145 LTGIEYLKNVKRIV
-157 LAIANS
+157 IANS
-163 KIKEADFSQNKELE
+163 KIKEADFSQNQKLE
-177 TIFLTE
+177 TLFLTE
-183 KFHSTWEV
+183 KFHSTYQILD
-191 REIEGNSLLER
+191 IEGTSILEK
-202 VNVKNNEKLKNLIL
+202 VNIKSNENLKHLIL

-264 NKIQSIKANSPSEN
+264 NKLQSIKANIPSET
-278 FRYGSSKQKI
+278 FSYGASEQKI
-288 TVEVDQGV
+288 TVEVDQSV
-296 PIRIPL
+296 PIKIPL

-334 FYNTQRDYSGT
+334 FYNRQRDYSGT

-366 RCYVNQSCS
+366 RCYVNERCS

-431 KIPVFEQ
+431 KISVFEK
-438 NIKAI
+438 NIKEI
-443 NQMQFVNRK
+443 EPFKPIYPK
-452 SKYVEGELSKSLT
+452 SKYIEGEFAKNLLLS
-465 LLYSEIDNQRDDY
+465 YSEVQDERDDY
-478 LNILNKKNKC
+478 LNILNKKSKC
-488 NYETFICDKTVYNE
+488 NYETYICDTISYKIEAFYRSI
-502 NGYFHLLKSGT
+502 GDKAISDKPIPGKAYDYFS
-513 TEDESISWK
+513 
-522 SEEYD
+522 
-527 AVNNQPILDSKVKV
+527 VNNTAILDSKVKV
-541 YNSKQMEQVVRNHDN
+541 YNSKQMEQVVRNYL
-556 RNGGKFIDWQGDEEE
+556 NGSSLIDWQGDENQ
-571 KIYYI
+571 KVFYIYNQWLNGVPNI
-576 FPIQSN
+576 L
-582 VETIENP
+582 
-589 KFETTILRDTD
+589 ETTILRDTD
-600 HDGIPDKD
+600 GDQIPDVD

-619 AQEVLDQTNPKDGS
+619 EQEIIDGTNPKDAS

>member
-1 MKKKISKIFLLLL
+1 MNKKISKIFLFLL
-14 IIFVLISS
+14 ITFVLISS

-62 MLYKKQNDWSGDI
+62 MLYKHSEERWGEREDREI
-75 YGKDHYDHYFSS
+75 YGDLYS
-87 FYASLKIT
+87 ALKIT
-95 GDAVGSGIKN
+95 GDAANSGI
-105 TIPDEELEIYSK
+105 TSAITDEELERYSK
-117 QKLSKDFLD
+117 QKLDKNFLD
-126 KIFVLHPNSEVESF
+126 KVLVLHPNSEV
-140 KKIEN
+140 KNYQNIIN
-145 LTGIEYLKNLKV
+145 LTGIEYLKNVKRIV
-157 LAIANS
+157 IANS
-163 KIKEADFSQNKELE
+163 KIKEADFSQNPKLE
-177 TIFLTE
+177 TLFLTE
-183 KFHSTWEV
+183 KFHSTYQILD
-191 REIEGNSLLER
+191 IEGTSILEK
-202 VNVKNNEKLKNLIL
+202 VNIKSNENLKHLIL

-264 NKIQSIKANSPSEN
+264 NKLQSIKANIPSEN
-278 FRYGSSKQKI
+278 FRYGASEQKI

-334 FYNTQRDYSGT
+334 FYNRQRDYSGT

-366 RCYVNQSCS
+366 RCYVNERCS

-391 VTSCDHGNAT
+391 VTSCDHGNTT

-431 KIPVFEQ
+431 KIPVFEK
-438 NIKAI
+438 NIKEI
-443 NQMQFVNRK
+443 EPFKPIYPK
-452 SKYVEGELSKSLT
+452 SKYIEGEFAKNLLLS
-465 LLYSEIDNQRDDY
+465 YSEVQDERDDY
-478 LNILNKKNKC
+478 LNILNKKSKC
-488 NYETFICDKTVYNE
+488 NYETYICDTISYKIEAFYRSI
-502 NGYFHLLKSGT
+502 GDKAISDKPIPGKAYDYFS
-513 TEDESISWK
+513 
-522 SEEYD
+522 
-527 AVNNQPILDSKVKV
+527 VNNTAILDSKVKV
-541 YNSKQMEQVVRNHDN
+541 YNSKQMEQVVRNYL
-556 RNGGKFIDWQGDEEE
+556 NGSSLIDWQGDENQ
-571 KIYYI
+571 KVFYIYNQWLNGVPNI
-576 FPIQSN
+576 L
-582 VETIENP
+582 
-589 KFETTILRDTD
+589 ETTILRDTD
-600 HDGIPDKD
+600 GDKIPDVD

-619 AQEVLDQTNPKDGS
+619 AQEIIDGTNPKDAS

>member
-1 MKKKISKIFLLLL
+1 MNKKISKIFLLLL
-14 IIFVLISS
+14 ITFVLISS

-62 MLYKKQNDWSGDI
+62 MLYKHSEESWGEREDREI
-75 YGKDHYDHYFSS
+75 YGDLYS
-87 FYASLKIT
+87 ALKIT
-95 GDAVGSGIKN
+95 GDAANSGI
-105 TIPDEELEIYSK
+105 TSAITDEELERYSK
-117 QKLSKDFLD
+117 QKLDKNFLD
-126 KIFVLHPNSEVESF
+126 KVLVLHPNSEV
-140 KKIEN
+140 KNYQNIIN
-145 LTGIEYLKNLKV
+145 LTGIEYLKNVKRIV
-157 LAIANS
+157 IANS
-163 KIKEADFSQNKELE
+163 KIKEADFSQNQKLE
-177 TIFLTE
+177 TLFLTE
-183 KFHSTWEV
+183 KFHSTYQILD
-191 REIEGNSLLER
+191 IEGTSILER
-202 VNVKNNEKLKNLIL
+202 VNIKSNENLKHLIL

-249 THNPNLNSSDINLQG
+249 IHNPNLNSSDINLQG
-264 NKIQSIKANSPSEN
+264 NKLQSIKANSPSEN
-278 FRYGSSKQKI
+278 FRYGASEQKI

-310 LEGTGFTRENDV
+310 LEGTGFTRNNDY

-334 FYNTQRDYSGT
+334 FYNRQRDYSGT

-366 RCYVNQSCS
+366 RCYVNQNCS

-431 KIPVFEQ
+431 KIPVFEK
-438 NIKAI
+438 NIKEI
-443 NQMQFVNRK
+443 EPFKPIYPK
-452 SKYVEGELSKSLT
+452 SKYIEGEFAKNLLLS
-465 LLYSEIDNQRDDY
+465 YSEVQDERDDY
-478 LNILNKKNKC
+478 LNILNKKSKC
-488 NYETFICDKTVYNE
+488 NYETYICDTISYKIEAFYRSI
-502 NGYFHLLKSGT
+502 GDKAISDKPIPGKAYDYFS
-513 TEDESISWK
+513 
-522 SEEYD
+522 
-527 AVNNQPILDSKVKV
+527 VNNTAILDSKVKV
-541 YNSKQMEQVVRNHDN
+541 YNSKQMEQVVRNYL
-556 RNGGKFIDWQGDEEE
+556 NGSSLIDWQGDENQ
-571 KIYYI
+571 KIFYI
-576 FPIQSN
+576 YNQWLNGVPNIL
-582 VETIENP
+582 
-589 KFETTILRDTD
+589 ETTILRDTD
-600 HDGIPDKD
+600 GDKIPDVD

-619 AQEVLDQTNPKDGS
+619 AQEIIDGTNPKDAS

>member
-1 MKKKISKIFLLLL
+1 MK
-14 IIFVLISS
+14 
-22 LAMLLKEKNT
+22 
-32 KINNKHLKL
+32 H
-41 NYELSYEEAFPDKE
+41 
-55 FRRLILS
+55 
-62 MLYKKQNDWSGDI
+62 
-75 YGKDHYDHYFSS
+75 
-87 FYASLKIT
+87 
-95 GDAVGSGIKN
+95 
-105 TIPDEELEIYSK
+105 
-117 QKLSKDFLD
+117 
-126 KIFVLHPNSEVESF
+126 
-140 KKIEN
+140 
-145 LTGIEYLKNLKV
+145 
-157 LAIANS
+157 
-163 KIKEADFSQNKELE
+163 
-177 TIFLTE
+177 
-183 KFHSTWEV
+183 
-191 REIEGNSLLER
+191 
-202 VNVKNNEKLKNLIL
+202 LIL

-264 NKIQSIKANSPSEN
+264 NKLQSIKANIPSEN
-278 FRYGSSKQKI
+278 FRYGASEQKI

-334 FYNTQRDYSGT
+334 FYNRQRDYSGT

-366 RCYVNQSCS
+366 RCYVNERCS

-391 VTSCDHGNAT
+391 VTSCDHGNTT

-431 KIPVFEQ
+431 KIPVFEK
-438 NIKAI
+438 NIKEI
-443 NQMQFVNRK
+443 EPFKPIYPK
-452 SKYVEGELSKSLT
+452 SKYIEGEFAKNLLLS
-465 LLYSEIDNQRDDY
+465 YSEVQDERDDY
-478 LNILNKKNKC
+478 LNILNKKSKC
-488 NYETFICDKTVYNE
+488 NYETYICDTISYKIEAFYRSI
-502 NGYFHLLKSGT
+502 GDKAISDKPIPGKAYDYFS
-513 TEDESISWK
+513 
-522 SEEYD
+522 
-527 AVNNQPILDSKVKV
+527 VNNTAILDSKVKV
-541 YNSKQMEQVVRNHDN
+541 YNSKQMEQVVRNYL
-556 RNGGKFIDWQGDEEE
+556 NGSSLIDWQGDENQ
-571 KIYYI
+571 KVFYIYNQWLNGVPNI
-576 FPIQSN
+576 L
-582 VETIENP
+582 
-589 KFETTILRDTD
+589 ETTILRDTD
-600 HDGIPDKD
+600 GDKIPDVD

-619 AQEVLDQTNPKDGS
+619 AQEIIDGTNPKDAS

>member
-1 MKKKISKIFLLLL
+1 MKSSKKLLNFIIILLLFLSFLSIFFISK
-14 IIFVLISS
+14 
-22 LAMLLKEKNT
+22 
-32 KINNKHLKL
+32 NNKILKKQVKL
-41 NYELSYEEAFPDKE
+41 NYDKTYEQAFPDKE
-55 FRRLILS
+55 FRRLILT
-62 MLYKKQNDWSGDI
+62 MLYKYNERD
-75 YGKDHYDHYFSS
+75 YGLERKREHFDT
-87 FYASLKIT
+87 FYHAIKLT
-95 GDAVGSGIKN
+95 GDLYNAGIDKAL
-105 TIPDEELEIYSK
+105 TDEELNRYSK
-117 QKLSKDFLD
+117 DKLD
-126 KIFVLHPNSEVESF
+126 KNFLEKIVVIHTNPDTETY
-140 KKIEN
+140 KKIAN
-145 LTGIEYLKNLKV
+145 LDGVEYLPNLEVVAISGSNIKV
-157 LAIANS
+157 AHFNY
-163 KIKEADFSQNKELE
+163 NPMLE
-177 TIFLTE
+177 TLFLP
-183 KFHSTWEV
+183 
-191 REIEGNSLLER
+191 ER
-202 VNVKNNEKLKNLIL
+202 FYQSHFKHYIQGTSKLDNVDLRNNRNLRHLIL
-216 NFNPNKEN
+216 NFEPHKEN
-224 TVDLSGNPNLEA
+224 TIDLSGNPDLEA
-236 LYIIKSNLKEIDL
+236 IYIESSSLKEIDL
-249 THNPNLNSSDINLQG
+249 TNKERLMDDKNIKLENNNLQL
-264 NKIQSIKANSPSEN
+264 IKADKANPGYKFGASN
-278 FRYGSSKQKI
+278 QKI
-288 TVEVDQGV
+288 KVNAEKGV

-302 KFNDTESY
+302 KVNNYDAY
-310 LEGTGFTRENDV
+310 LEGSGFTRENDV

-327 VGTHTYN
+327 VGTHYYN
-334 FYNTQRDYSGT
+334 FNDDNRDYSGT
-345 VEVTVTGG
+345 VEVNIIGG
-353 EAKNFTPLITNDS
+353 DSKNFTPLITNDS

-381 NIPRDANIVS
+381 NIPRDANVVS
-391 VTSCDHGNAT
+391 VTSCDQGNAT

-419 TFGDGSTKTYKV
+419 TFGDGSTGTYKV

-452 SKYVEGELSKSLT
+452 NKYVEGELSKSLT
-465 LLYSEIDNQRDDY
+465 LLYSEIGNQRDDY

-513 TEDESISWK
+513 TEDKSTSWK

-527 AVNNQPILDSKVKV
+527 DVNNQPILDSKVKV
-541 YNSKQMEQVVRNHDN
+541 YNSKQMEQVVRNHGN
-556 RNGGKFIDWQGDEEE
+556 GTGGKFINWQGDEEE

-582 VETIENP
+582 VETLENP

-613 NDGVSD
+613 NDGISD
-619 AQEVLDQTNPKDGS
+619 AQEVLDQTDPKDAS

>member
-1 MKKKISKIFLLLL
+1 MNKKISKIFLLLL
-14 IIFVLISS
+14 ITFVLISS

-62 MLYKKQNDWSGDI
+62 MLYKHSEESWGEREDREI
-75 YGKDHYDHYFSS
+75 YGDLYS
-87 FYASLKIT
+87 ALKIT
-95 GDAVGSGIKN
+95 GDAANSGI
-105 TIPDEELEIYSK
+105 TSAITDEELERYSK
-117 QKLSKDFLD
+117 QKLDKNFLD
-126 KIFVLHPNSEVESF
+126 KVLVLHPNSKV
-140 KKIEN
+140 KNYQNIIN
-145 LTGIEYLKNLKV
+145 LTGIEYLKNVKRIV
-157 LAIANS
+157 IANS
-163 KIKEADFSQNKELE
+163 KIKEADFSQNQKLE
-177 TIFLTE
+177 TLFLTE
-183 KFHSTWEV
+183 KFHSTYQILD
-191 REIEGNSLLER
+191 IEGTSILEK
-202 VNVKNNEKLKNLIL
+202 VNIKSNENLKHLIL

-264 NKIQSIKANSPSEN
+264 NKLQSIKANIPSET
-278 FRYGSSKQKI
+278 FSYGASEQKI
-288 TVEVDQGV
+288 TVEVDQSV
-296 PIRIPL
+296 PIKIPL

-334 FYNTQRDYSGT
+334 FYNRQRDYSGT

-366 RCYVNQSCS
+366 RCYVNERCS

-391 VTSCDHGNAT
+391 VTSCDHGAAT

-431 KIPVFEQ
+431 KIPVFEK
-438 NIKAI
+438 NIKEI
-443 NQMQFVNRK
+443 EPFKPIYPK
-452 SKYVEGELSKSLT
+452 SKYIEGEFAKNLLLS
-465 LLYSEIDNQRDDY
+465 YSEVQDERDDY
-478 LNILNKKNKC
+478 LNILNKKSKC
-488 NYETFICDKTVYNE
+488 NYETYICDTISYKIEAFYR
-502 NGYFHLLKSGT
+502 
-513 TEDESISWK
+513 SIGDKAISDK
-522 SEEYD
+522 PIPGKAYD
-527 AVNNQPILDSKVKV
+527 YSSVNNTAILDSKVKV
-541 YNSKQMEQVVRNHDN
+541 YNSKQMEQVVRNYL
-556 RNGGKFIDWQGDEEE
+556 NGSSLIDWQGDENQ
-571 KIYYI
+571 KVFYIYNQWLNGVPNI
-576 FPIQSN
+576 L
-582 VETIENP
+582 
-589 KFETTILRDTD
+589 ETTILRDTD
-600 HDGIPDKD
+600 GDKIPDVD

-619 AQEVLDQTNPKDGS
+619 EQEVLDQTDPKDS
-633 SFKVTKI
+633 TSFKVTKI

>member
-1 MKKKISKIFLLLL
+1 MNKKISKIILFLL
-14 IIFVLISS
+14 ITFVLISS

-62 MLYKKQNDWSGDI
+62 MLYKHSEERWGEREDREI
-75 YGKDHYDHYFSS
+75 YGDLYS
-87 FYASLKIT
+87 ALKIT
-95 GDAVGSGIKN
+95 GDAANSGI
-105 TIPDEELEIYSK
+105 TSAITDEELERYSK
-117 QKLSKDFLD
+117 QKLDKNFLD
-126 KIFVLHPNSEVESF
+126 KVLVLHPNSEV
-140 KKIEN
+140 KNYQNIIN
-145 LTGIEYLKNLKV
+145 LTGIEYLKNVKRIV
-157 LAIANS
+157 IANS
-163 KIKEADFSQNKELE
+163 KIKEADFSQNQKLE
-177 TIFLTE
+177 TLFLTE
-183 KFHSTWEV
+183 KFHSTYQILD
-191 REIEGNSLLER
+191 IEGTSILER
-202 VNVKNNEKLKNLIL
+202 VNIKSNENLKHLIL

-264 NKIQSIKANSPSEN
+264 NKLQSIKANSPSEN
-278 FRYGSSKQKI
+278 FRYGASEQKI

-310 LEGTGFTRENDV
+310 LEGTGFTRNNDY

-334 FYNTQRDYSGT
+334 FYNRQRDYSGT

-366 RCYVNQSCS
+366 RCYVNQNCS

-391 VTSCDHGNAT
+391 VTSCDHGNTT

-431 KIPVFEQ
+431 KIPVFEK
-438 NIKAI
+438 NIKEI
-443 NQMQFVNRK
+443 EPFKPIYPK
-452 SKYVEGELSKSLT
+452 SKYIEGEFAKNLLLS
-465 LLYSEIDNQRDDY
+465 YSEVQDERDDY
-478 LNILNKKNKC
+478 LNILNKKSKC
-488 NYETFICDKTVYNE
+488 NYETYICDT
-502 NGYFHLLKSGT
+502 
-513 TEDESISWK
+513 ISYK
-522 SEEYD
+522 SEAFYRSIGNKEISDNPIPGKAYD
-527 AVNNQPILDSKVKV
+527 YSSVNDIAILDSKVKV
-541 YNSKQMEQVVRNHDN
+541 YNSKQMEQVVRNY
-556 RNGGKFIDWQGDEEE
+556 RNGSSLIDWQGDENQ
-571 KIYYI
+571 KVFYIYNQWLNGVPNI
-576 FPIQSN
+576 L
-582 VETIENP
+582 
-589 KFETTILRDTD
+589 ETTILRDTD
-600 HDGIPDKD
+600 GDKIPDID

-619 AQEVLDQTNPKDGS
+619 AQEIIDGTNPKDAS

-640 CYKVKG
+640 CYKVKV

>member
-1 MKKKISKIFLLLL
+1 MNKKISKIILFLL
-14 IIFVLISS
+14 ITFVLISS

-62 MLYKKQNDWSGDI
+62 MLYKHSEERWGEREDREI
-75 YGKDHYDHYFSS
+75 YGDLYS
-87 FYASLKIT
+87 ALKIT
-95 GDAVGSGIKN
+95 GDAANSGI
-105 TIPDEELEIYSK
+105 TSAITDEELERYSK
-117 QKLSKDFLD
+117 QKLDKNFLD
-126 KIFVLHPNSEVESF
+126 KVLVLHPNSKV
-140 KKIEN
+140 KNYQNIIN
-145 LTGIEYLKNLKV
+145 LTGIEYLKNVKRIV
-157 LAIANS
+157 IANS
-163 KIKEADFSQNKELE
+163 KIKEADFSQNQKLE
-177 TIFLTE
+177 TLFLTE
-183 KFHSTWEV
+183 KFHSTYQILD
-191 REIEGNSLLER
+191 IEGTSILEK
-202 VNVKNNEKLKNLIL
+202 VNIKSNENLKHLIL

-264 NKIQSIKANSPSEN
+264 NKLQSIKANIPSET
-278 FRYGSSKQKI
+278 FSYGASEQKI
-288 TVEVDQGV
+288 TVEVDQSV
-296 PIRIPL
+296 PIKIPL

-334 FYNTQRDYSGT
+334 FYNRQRDYSGT

-366 RCYVNQSCS
+366 RCYVNERCS

-431 KIPVFEQ
+431 KISVFEK
-438 NIKAI
+438 NIKEI
-443 NQMQFVNRK
+443 EPFKPIYPK
-452 SKYVEGELSKSLT
+452 SKYIEGEFAKNLLLS
-465 LLYSEIDNQRDDY
+465 YSEVQDERDDY
-478 LNILNKKNKC
+478 LNILNKKSKC
-488 NYETFICDKTVYNE
+488 NYETYICDTISYKAEAFYR
-502 NGYFHLLKSGT
+502 
-513 TEDESISWK
+513 SIGDKAISDNPIPGK
-522 SEEYD
+522 AYD
-527 AVNNQPILDSKVKV
+527 YSSVNNTAILDSKVKV
-541 YNSKQMEQVVRNHDN
+541 YNSKQMEQVVRNY
-556 RNGGKFIDWQGDEEE
+556 RNGSSLIDWQGDENQ
-571 KIYYI
+571 KVFYIYNQWLNGVPNI
-576 FPIQSN
+576 L
-582 VETIENP
+582 
-589 KFETTILRDTD
+589 ETTILRDTD
-600 HDGIPDKD
+600 GDQIPDID

-619 AQEVLDQTNPKDGS
+619 AQEIIDGTNPKDAS

>member
-1 MKKKISKIFLLLL
+1 MNKKISKIFLFLL
-14 IIFVLISS
+14 ITFVLISS

-62 MLYKKQNDWSGDI
+62 MLYKHSEERWGEREDREI
-75 YGKDHYDHYFSS
+75 YGDLYS
-87 FYASLKIT
+87 ALKIT
-95 GDAVGSGIKN
+95 GDAANSGI
-105 TIPDEELEIYSK
+105 TSAITDEELERYSK
-117 QKLSKDFLD
+117 QKLDKNFLD
-126 KIFVLHPNSEVESF
+126 KVLVLHPNSEV
-140 KKIEN
+140 KNYQNIIN
-145 LTGIEYLKNLKV
+145 LIGIEYLKNVKRIV
-157 LAIANS
+157 IANS
-163 KIKEADFSQNKELE
+163 KIKEADFSQNQKLE
-177 TIFLTE
+177 TLFLTE
-183 KFHSTWEV
+183 KFHSTYQILD
-191 REIEGNSLLER
+191 IEGTSILEK
-202 VNVKNNEKLKNLIL
+202 VNIKSNENLKHLIL

-264 NKIQSIKANSPSEN
+264 NKLQSLKANSPSEN
-278 FRYGSSKQKI
+278 FRYGASNQKI

-296 PIRIPL
+296 PIKIPL
-302 KFNDTESY
+302 KFNNTESY
-310 LEGTGFTRENDV
+310 LEGTGFTRNNDY

-366 RCYVNQSCS
+366 RCYVNQNCN

-391 VTSCDHGNAT
+391 VTSCDYGTAT

-431 KIPVFEQ
+431 KIPVFEK
-438 NIKAI
+438 NIKEI
-443 NQMQFVNRK
+443 EPFKPIYPK
-452 SKYVEGELSKSLT
+452 SKYIEGEFAKNLLLS
-465 LLYSEIDNQRDDY
+465 YSEVQDERDDY
-478 LNILNKKNKC
+478 LNILNKKSKC
-488 NYETFICDKTVYNE
+488 NYETYICDTISYKIEAFYR
-502 NGYFHLLKSGT
+502 
-513 TEDESISWK
+513 SIGDKAVSDNPIPGK
-522 SEEYD
+522 AYD
-527 AVNNQPILDSKVKV
+527 YSSVNDTAILDSKVKV
-541 YNSKQMEQVVRNHDN
+541 YNSKQMEQVVRNY
-556 RNGGKFIDWQGDEEE
+556 RNGSSLIDWQGDENQ
-571 KIYYI
+571 KVFYIYNQWLNGVPNI
-576 FPIQSN
+576 L
-582 VETIENP
+582 
-589 KFETTILRDTD
+589 ETTILRDTD
-600 HDGIPDKD
+600 GDKIPDVD

-619 AQEVLDQTNPKDGS
+619 EQEIIDGTNPKDAS

>member
-1 MKKKISKIFLLLL
+1 MNKKISKIFLLLL
-14 IIFVLISS
+14 ISFVLISS

-62 MLYKKQNDWSGDI
+62 MLYKHSEEKWGEREDREI
-75 YGKDHYDHYFSS
+75 YGDLYS
-87 FYASLKIT
+87 ALKIT
-95 GDAVGSGIKN
+95 GDAANSGI
-105 TIPDEELEIYSK
+105 TSAITDEELERYSK
-117 QKLSKDFLD
+117 QKIDKNFLD
-126 KIFVLHPNSEVESF
+126 KVLVLHPNSEV
-140 KKIEN
+140 KNYQNIIN
-145 LTGIEYLKNLKV
+145 LTGIEYLKNVKRIV
-157 LAIANS
+157 IANS
-163 KIKEADFSQNKELE
+163 KIKEADFSQNQKLE
-177 TIFLTE
+177 TLFLTE
-183 KFHSTWEV
+183 KFHSTYQILD
-191 REIEGNSLLER
+191 IEGTSILER
-202 VNVKNNEKLKNLIL
+202 VNIKSNENLKHLIL

-264 NKIQSIKANSPSEN
+264 NKLQSIKANSPSEN
-278 FRYGSSKQKI
+278 FRYGASEQKI

-334 FYNTQRDYSGT
+334 FYNRQRDYSGT

-366 RCYVNQSCS
+366 RCYVNQRCS

-391 VTSCDHGNAT
+391 VTSCNHGNAT

-431 KIPVFEQ
+431 KIPVFEK
-438 NIKAI
+438 NIKEI
-443 NQMQFVNRK
+443 EPFKPIYPK
-452 SKYVEGELSKSLT
+452 SKYIEGEFAKNLLLS
-465 LLYSEIDNQRDDY
+465 YSEVQDERDDY
-478 LNILNKKNKC
+478 LNILNKKSKC
-488 NYETFICDKTVYNE
+488 NYETYICDTISYKIEAFYR
-502 NGYFHLLKSGT
+502 
-513 TEDESISWK
+513 SIGDKAISDK
-522 SEEYD
+522 PIPGKAYD
-527 AVNNQPILDSKVKV
+527 YSSVNDTAILDSKVKV
-541 YNSKQMEQVVRNHDN
+541 YNSKQMEQVVRNYL
-556 RNGGKFIDWQGDEEE
+556 NGSSLIDWQGDENQ
-571 KIYYI
+571 KVFYIYNQWLNGVPNI
-576 FPIQSN
+576 L
-582 VETIENP
+582 
-589 KFETTILRDTD
+589 ETTILRDTD
-600 HDGIPDKD
+600 GDQIPDID

-619 AQEVLDQTNPKDGS
+619 AQEIIDGTNPKDAS